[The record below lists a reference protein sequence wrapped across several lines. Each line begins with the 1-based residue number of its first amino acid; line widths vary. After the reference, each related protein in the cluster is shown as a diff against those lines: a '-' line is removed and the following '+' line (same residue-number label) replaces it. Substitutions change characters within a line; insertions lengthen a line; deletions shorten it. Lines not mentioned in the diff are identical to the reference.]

1 MRNLANARLAQCPE
15 FTKCSVLARSSITL
29 NLERGA
35 YKSFP

>member
-15 FTKCSVLARSSITL
+15 FTKCSILASSSI

-35 YKSFP
+35 YKPFP